1 MSGRRWTRRSALA
14 LGLSAV
20 GTGLVVRRAPADVS
34 SVTLGEVTFDVP
46 ATVQPS
52 AEVPGVTRDWAWQGI
67 SATGRGTAPS
77 TLVLARSDLDA
88 TDPEEVLGLLLAGAA
103 DGQLPDLVTQPRR
116 TRSLGGRQGDQVRID
131 LSYQANQRRRY
142 HGTLLVAT
150 RARPPA
156 AVLVVLGDD
165 TLTAGTVG
173 GVLDSLRWT
182 S

>member
-1 MSGRRWTRRSALA
+1 MSARRWTRRSALA

-20 GTGLVVRRAPADVS
+20 GTGLVVHRAPADVS

-46 ATVQPS
+46 STVQPS
-52 AEVPGVTRDWAWQGI
+52 PEVPGVTRDWGWQGM
-67 SATGRGTAPS
+67 ATTGPGTAPS
-77 TLVLARSDLDA
+77 TVVLARADLHT

-116 TRSLGGRQGDQVRID
+116 ARSLGGRQGDQVRID
-131 LSYQANQRRRY
+131 LSYQASQRRRY
-142 HGTLLVAT
+142 RGTLLVAT

-165 TLTAGTVG
+165 TLTAGTVS